1 MAIYL
6 SIYELNVYTHDP
18 YLFIYTKSQKI
29 HTINTW
35 TSTSI
40 KIQQI
45 CISII
50 HTNIYI
56 YMYKQNINWYIIDK
70 PIHP

>member
-18 YLFIYTKSQKI
+18 YLFIYTKSQKKNP
-29 HTINTW
+29 HYKYMNKYINKD
-35 TSTSI
+35 STDMHI
-40 KIQQI
+40 DYP
-45 CISII
+45 
-50 HTNIYI
+50 HLYI